1 MLSSVLSLLP
11 IPLDRYFSICLL
23 LKDNEK
29 VAFANHDYFVL
40 ISWLILAV
48 LSIVMLVAYK
58 VVKEDGVKIV
68 PPHND
73 SIV

>member
-1 MLSSVLSLLP
+1 M
-11 IPLDRYFSICLL
+11 
-23 LKDNEK
+23 
-29 VAFANHDYFVL
+29 AFANHDYFVL